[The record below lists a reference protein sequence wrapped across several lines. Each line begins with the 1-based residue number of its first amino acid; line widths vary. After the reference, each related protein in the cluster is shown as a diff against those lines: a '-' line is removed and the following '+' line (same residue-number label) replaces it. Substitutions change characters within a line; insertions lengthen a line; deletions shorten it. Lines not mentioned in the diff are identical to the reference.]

1 MLEMRLIDRARRGWD
16 WEVRDEAGTL
26 MACGRQR
33 NRRAAKYQAAR
44 ALFHLLN
51 VTSCRPPNSIYNNTR
66 GTSGRDTV

>member
-26 MACGRQR
+26 MARGRQR
-33 NRRAAKYQAAR
+33 NRPAARYQAER

-51 VTSCRPPNSIYNNTR
+51 VTSCQLPNAVLNNNR
-66 GTSGRDTV
+66 RTSGRDIA

>member
-26 MACGRQR
+26 MARGRQR
-33 NRRAAKYQAAR
+33 NRRAAQYQAER

-51 VTSCRPPNSIYNNTR
+51 VTSCRPNAIDNNTR
-66 GTSGRDTV
+66 RTPGRDTV